1 MRRLRLYVVGAAL
14 SLAAYLAFQFHQREL
29 HAQALDEVAE
39 ETSVFPV
46 TIVHATPAATNESIT
61 LPGNIEAWYQAPIY
75 ARVSGYVASW
85 RTDFGALVSANEVL
99 AVIDTPML
107 EAQLRQARA
116 DAEAQH
122 AHAEL
127 AELTAHRFTAMRDS
141 HAVSEQQISVQEAEA
156 RVAEAEYEA
165 ALQNVRNFEAQLR
178 FRFIRAPYDGVV
190 ISRHINV
197 GDYVTH
203 DGGIGDPDGDPTG
216 PGAAMG
222 AGTNL
227 FTVADIHR
235 MRLFVSVPESF
246 GPFLHEG
253 LTADVTVPQF
263 PERHFTA
270 QFVTV
275 AGGFGTDTRTAV
287 TEFVIENEDR
297 ALWPGS
303 YATVQISIDVERS
316 SLEIP
321 STALVFDEHGTQVAT
336 VTDDSH
342 VHFEPIR
349 VTRILNGT
357 IDVLEG
363 VHAEDRIIDHPSA
376 ALLEGDEVR
385 IVTPAAGYGGA
396 AEGSVGAEDEA
407 S

>member
-1 MRRLRLYVVGAAL
+1 MKKRMTI
-14 SLAAYLAFQFHQREL
+14 LAAVMVIAIASYLGLEAHQRRL
-29 HAQALDEVAE
+29 HAQSLEEIAE
-39 ETSVFPV
+39 DTSVFSV
-46 TIVHATPAATNESIT
+46 SVVHATAAESTESIT
-61 LPGNIEAWYQAPIY
+61 LPGNLEAWYQAPIY

-85 RTDFGALVSANEVL
+85 RSDFGAVVHERDVL
-99 AVIDTPML
+99 AEIDTPML

-127 AELTAHRFTAMRDS
+127 ARLTARRFTAMRDS

-203 DGGIGDPDGDPTG
+203 DGGIGAIDGDPTG

-222 AGTNL
+222 SGTNL

-246 GPFLHEG
+246 GPFLREG
-253 LTADVTVPQF
+253 LVADVTVPQF
-263 PERHFTA
+263 PDRHFDA
-270 QFVTV
+270 QFLTV
-275 AGGFGTDTRTAV
+275 AGGFGTDTRTAI
-287 TEFVIENEDR
+287 TEFVIENADG

-303 YATVQISIDVERS
+303 YATVRVHVDVPRTT
-316 SLEIP
+316 LEIP

-336 VTDDSH
+336 VTSDDH
-342 VHFEPIR
+342 VHFEPIT

-357 IDVLEG
+357 IDVLDG
-363 VHAEDRIIDHPSA
+363 VHLEDRIVDHPSA

-385 IVTPAAGYGGA
+385 VVTPAAGYGGG
-396 AEGSVGAEDEA
+396 EEPSDGA